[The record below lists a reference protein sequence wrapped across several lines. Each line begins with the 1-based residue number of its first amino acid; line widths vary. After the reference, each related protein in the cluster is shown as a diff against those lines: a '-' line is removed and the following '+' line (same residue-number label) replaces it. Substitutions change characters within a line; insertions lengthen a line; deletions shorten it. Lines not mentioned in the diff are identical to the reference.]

1 MKSTDSSFVIVPDA
15 RGVRKLEF
23 FALGTPCAI
32 QFREGCDENALKYAA
47 ASLDWLSMF
56 EAKYSRFRPESLV
69 SRINSAAG
77 REAVEIDAGMH
88 EMLEWAD
95 RLYRLTDGILDASML
110 PLLRVWD
117 WKKIRQTLPA
127 SEVIE
132 AARAV
137 TGWHLVQRDE
147 NEIFLPHVG
156 MGLDFGGFGKEY
168 AVDQLVDI
176 AGKYGIKD
184 VLIDLGRDIYGCGGN
199 GVHPFWHVGL
209 EDAANPGACWG
220 GVAVSGFALC
230 SSGDYVRRFEHN
242 GKRYGHIIDPRSG
255 WPVANGMRSVSVC
268 APTCLQAGIYSTAIF
283 VMGRKEGMSF
293 AECAPGI
300 DVSVQDDD
308 GFCSTRG
315 FVKRQVVAA

>member
-1 MKSTDSSFVIVPDA
+1 MIAPDA

-32 QFREGCDENALKYAA
+32 QFREDRDETAMRYAA
-47 ASLDWLSMF
+47 ASLEWLSKF
-56 EAKYSRFRPESLV
+56 EAKYSRFRPDSLV
-69 SRINSAAG
+69 SRINAAAG
-77 REAVEIDAGMH
+77 VEAVEIDAEMH

-95 RLYRLTDGILDASML
+95 RLHQLTDGILDASML

-117 WKKIRQTLPA
+117 WKQIRQALPDPA
-127 SEVIE
+127 SINE
-132 AARAV
+132 ARAL

-147 NEIFLPHVG
+147 HRIYLPRIG

-168 AVDQLVDI
+168 AVDQLADI
-176 AGKYGIKD
+176 AHAFGIKD
-184 VLIDLGRDIYGCGGN
+184 VLIDLGRDIRGSGGN

-230 SSGDYVRRFEHN
+230 SSGDYVRRFEHK
-242 GKRYGHIIDPRSG
+242 GKRYGHIIDPRTG
-255 WPVANGMRSVSVC
+255 WPVANGMRSVRVC

-283 VMGRKEGMSF
+283 VMGRKEGMRF
-293 AECAPGI
+293 AECAPGLDASI
-300 DVSVQDDD
+300 QDDD
-308 GFCSTRG
+308 GFQSTRG
-315 FVKRQVVAA
+315 FVRRQVVAA